1 MMAIQPTRMA
11 TWLFYFNGGVWLML
25 AGVTLVQRFSGSNER
40 AVGTLIAA
48 ILMIGN
54 AIAMFAAGWGV
65 GRHLR
70 LAWVF
75 GLMVLLVN
83 IVLTFTDQVGW
94 ADWATFAVDAI
105 LVGVMMV
112 VGRQLWL
119 EARGR

>member
-1 MMAIQPTRMA
+1 MMAFQPIRMA